1 MFTVPP
7 TQIQAPPPVALPSVA
22 PAPLMAPPQNG
33 QDPNLANAL
42 SKMGGSGSGSGSDSS
57 SLGGAGKSSLG
68 GNQSQADKAQA
79 AAEDANTKA
88 NDANHTE
95 PYQNTAAGGFQE
107 DPARYDDAGNLL
119 PAGQY
124 KPGSAGSG
132 DTHGANAESYPGSPG
147 AGDNVDGQGSAMTP
161 PVQDAGLLGPS
172 GDPGNENNGLGDGI
186 GGIID
191 NVVAGGYGNADSG
204 YGAGYG
210 DGSGGA
216 GFGGDNSG
224 GDNSGGD
231 NSGGDTY
238 GGADNTGDGSGD

>member
-172 GDPGNENNGLGDGI
+172 GDPGQENNGLGDGI

-191 NVVAGGYGNADSG
+191 NVVAGGYGNDT
-204 YGAGYG
+204 GYG
-210 DGSGGA
+210 DLGPSGDPGSGDYS
-216 GFGGDNSG
+216 GGGSSG
-224 GDNSGGD
+224 GDSG
-231 NSGGDTY
+231 NTY